1 MLSEMHEKL
10 NTSEKIDP
18 NAGRFTVR
26 LKFKKVGNLQ
36 YISHLDLQRTFNRVI
51 KRSGI
56 PAWYTKG
63 FNPHM
68 KLVFSSPL
76 SIGTESVCEYL
87 DLSMQGDI
95 SCEEIME
102 RLNREL
108 TDELC
113 ITEAYVPTT
122 KFADIAWA
130 EYECEIFTTNPS
142 AELANAA
149 QKLLTGAPYYMT
161 KNTKSGEKEIDIIE
175 LIDDVKITFDEATSI
190 IKMKARLSATSTQFL
205 NPEMLISAMKQEL
218 GILSGD
224 PTCEWYTI
232 TRVDLLK
239 ADITKFK

>member
-56 PAWYTKG
+56 PAWYTQG

-95 SCEEIME
+95 TCEEIME

-113 ITEAYVPTT
+113 ITEAYIPTT
-122 KFADIAWA
+122 KFSDIAWA
-130 EYECEIFTTNPS
+130 EYRCEIFTS
-142 AELANAA
+142 GGSEELAEKA
-149 QKLLTGAPYYMT
+149 QKLLTTAPLFMT
-161 KNTKSGEKEIDIIE
+161 KNTKAGEKEIDITE
-175 LIDDVKITFDEATSI
+175 LIDEVKITFDRAASTLVI
-190 IKMKARLSATSTQFL
+190 KARLSATSTQFL
-205 NPEMLISAMKQEL
+205 NPEMLISAMKREL
-218 GILSGD
+218 GIMSGD
-224 PTCEWYTI
+224 PTKEWYTI
-232 TRVDLLK
+232 MREDLLG
-239 ADITKFK
+239 ADITRFR